1 MIGIVVALKSEAEA
15 LLKNAINVKDFKV
28 LDKIAYSGN
37 IDNKDFILV
46 ISGIGKVSA
55 ALTTQVIIDKFS
67 PEYILNFG
75 TCGGMNNDVKV
86 LNYYAIEKCCQY
98 DFDLTDLED
107 VPLGY
112 IQEYDTV
119 FFPAHTNGLDF
130 LEKSNLASADKF
142 TSKEKDVFTINS
154 MGCSICD
161 MEGAA
166 IAQVCLSNKM
176 PLVIIKGIS
185 DVYGS
190 GVESEQFFNN
200 LKTVGQGFP
209 SIIKKVINNIKF
221 TRR

>member
-1 MIGIVVALKSEAEA
+1 MIGIIVALKSESEE
-15 LLKNAINVKDFKV
+15 LLKKAENVKEFKV
-28 LDKIAYSGN
+28 LDKKAYSGK
-37 IDNKDFILV
+37 IENKDFILV

-55 ALTTQVIIDKFS
+55 ALTTQVVIDKFR
-67 PEYILNFG
+67 PEYVLNFG

-119 FFPAHTNGLDF
+119 FFPSSTSGLDF
-130 LEKSNLASADKF
+130 LEKSTLASADKF
-142 TSKEKDVFTINS
+142 TSKEKDVLTINS
-154 MGCSICD
+154 LGCSICD

-166 IAQVCLSNKM
+166 IAQVCLSNKI

-190 GVESEQFFNN
+190 GVESEQFFRN

-221 TRR
+221 